1 MRQYINIVR
10 EAIEFEYD
18 ADKVI
23 ADLTSHDSMVYTKL
37 AQKVKRIEELE
48 TEIKSL
54 KLEVK
59 SDTRVHV
66 ADLFKAEDVTR
77 TRVINTISFIMTL
90 SKDPKPTE
98 SVQYAKVV
106 AELEKRLTPELI
118 AVLESLKEQFKTITQ
133 KEPSLKITPR
143 DQIKEADS
151 TDQLSAYGEKLLSFI
166 NGWASGYDDKLD
178 ALKAEIA

>member
-1 MRQYINIVR
+1 MRQYIDIIR
-10 EAIEFEYD
+10 EAIDFEYD
-18 ADKVI
+18 TDKVI

-48 TEIKSL
+48 SEVKAL

-66 ADLFKAEDVTR
+66 ADLFKAEDVVR
-77 TRVINTISFIMTL
+77 TRVVNTMSFILTL

-98 SVQYAKVV
+98 TVQYAKIV
-106 AELEKRLTPELI
+106 AELEKQLTPELI
-118 AVLESLKEQFKTITQ
+118 AVLESLKHQFKTITQ
-133 KEPSLKITPR
+133 KEPSLKITSR
-143 DQIKEADS
+143 DQVKEDSSDAIK
-151 TDQLSAYGEKLLSFI
+151 TYGEKLLSFV

-178 ALKAEIA
+178 ALKARLD

>member
-48 TEIKSL
+48 SEIKAL

-66 ADLFKAEDVTR
+66 ADLFKAEDVVR
-77 TRVINTISFIMTL
+77 TRVINTISYMLTL
-90 SKDPKPTE
+90 SKDPKPSET
-98 SVQYAKVV
+98 VQYAKVV
-106 AELEKRLTPELI
+106 AELEKQLTPELI

-133 KEPSLKITPR
+133 KEPSLKIVPR
-143 DQIKEADS
+143 DKIKEDEES
-151 TDQLSAYGEKLLSFI
+151 PLKTYGGKLLDFI
-166 NGWASGYDDKLD
+166 EGWADRYDKKLE
-178 ALKAEIA
+178 ALKAETD